1 MTAINIIEKKITPK
15 IPLTAEEKKLL
26 ALVDDK
32 EEEIAELLQ
41 ELVKI
46 NSLNYSE
53 FQYHNINKIFDFT
66 KNYMDNAG
74 FKTELFK
81 APFFSN
87 KKNEFYYNLI
97 ASYEGEDPGKTLQ
110 FNGHL
115 DIVPFNPDKWDED
128 TPPLGG
134 VIKEGKLYGRGSV
147 DMKAGIAC
155 QMIAMKLLK
164 DSEVKIKGKL
174 QMWFTPDEETHGA
187 YGSAFMVKNHLDV
200 VNADATIVSEPT
212 VRVPLTSPGIS
223 LGEKGPHWMKFIFHG
238 VAGHG
243 SWPKIKSSALNK
255 AVRFMSKAKRNLK
268 FPKRKAPVTK
278 WQQIKML
285 LSRVSFA
292 DYRKIVAYTGEKSP
306 LDKDKTKR
314 GKILY
319 NTTFSFNQIKAG
331 VKTNVIP
338 DTCELE
344 VDFRAM
350 PGLSTQ
356 QVFDAIVKYCT
367 KLNYRIEIPEGY
379 TNLQHSIQKFKDEP
393 VDITISIL
401 TVGEGSAS
409 DPNSEF
415 GKLMQN
421 AFTALYETSPI
432 FGFMTGFSDGGNM
445 REAGMKDIFILGPG
459 GRNAHTANEYAEI
472 KTFRDITKLY
482 LLIAYRYL
490 KK

>member
-1 MTAINIIEKKITPK
+1 MTTNNIIEKKIIPK

-32 EEEIAELLQ
+32 EDMIADLLQ

-66 KNYMDNAG
+66 KKYMENEG

-81 APFFSN
+81 APFIS
-87 KKNEFYYNLI
+87 KKKDEFYYNLI
-97 ASYEGEDPGKTLQ
+97 ASYEGETPGKTLQ

-115 DIVPFNPDKWDED
+115 DIVPFNPERWDED

-134 VIKEGKLYGRGSV
+134 VIKDGKLYGRGSI

-155 QMIAMKLLK
+155 QIVAMKLLK
-164 DSEVKIKGKL
+164 DSDLKIKGKL

-187 YGSAFMVKNHLDV
+187 YGSAYMVKNHFDA
-200 VNADATIVSEPT
+200 VNADATIVSEPSI
-212 VRVPLTSPGIS
+212 RKPLSSPTLGM
-223 LGEKGPHWMKFIFHG
+223 GEKGPHWVKFTFHG
-238 VAGHG
+238 VSGHG
-243 SWPKIKSSALNK
+243 SWPKEKSSALNK
-255 AVRFMSKAKRNLK
+255 SVRFMAKAKRNLK
-268 FPKRKAPVTK
+268 IPKRKPPVTK
-278 WQQIKML
+278 WQSLKML
-285 LSRVSFA
+285 LARVSFS
-292 DYRKIVAYTGEKSP
+292 DYRKIKAYTGEKNP

-331 VKTNVIP
+331 VKTNIVP

-356 QVFDAIVKYCT
+356 QVFDAIVKYST

-379 TNLQHSIQKFKDEP
+379 TNLQHSNQKFVDEP
-393 VDITISIL
+393 VDITMSII
-401 TVGEGSAS
+401 TVGEGTKEN
-409 DPNSEF
+409 PNSQF
-415 GKLMQN
+415 GKVLQN
-421 AFTALYETSPI
+421 AFSAIYEASPI
-432 FGFMTGFSDGGNM
+432 FAFGTGFSDAGNM
-445 REAGMKDIFILGPG
+445 REAGMKDIFVFGPG
-459 GRNAHTANEYAEI
+459 GRNAHNSNEYADI
-472 KTFRDITKLY
+472 DTFRDITKLY

-490 KK
+490 CC